1 MDALITITN
10 TKIVIILTRGE
21 NPSPPTEPSDLP
33 FQPQFPQLNFDEL
46 NRALLHYGELDYD
59 ELNCTVELN
68 CTQLYCS
75 QLNYDEVNNTLLYYV
90 DLNYY
95 KLNCTVHT
103 AAPG

>member
-46 NRALLHYGELDYD
+46 NCAQLHNGELNYN

-68 CTQLYCS
+68 FDE
-75 QLNYDEVNNTLLYYV
+75 LNYTLL
-90 DLNYY
+90 
-95 KLNCTVHT
+95 T
-103 AAPG
+103 AVLL